1 MGQPSV
7 SIKDLHQSSFD
18 GHPYVHDIHSAL
30 ISIQQVGSYTFLHSY
45 FNYLNLQSF
54 LYVSHAALTVVF
66 YIHAIHLA
74 DGSVQHN

>member
-30 ISIQQVGSYTFLHSY
+30 ISLQQLGSYIFLHSS
-45 FNYLNLQSF
+45 FNYLFHLL

-66 YIHAIHLA
+66 SLHAVHLA
-74 DGSVQHN
+74 DGSLQHN